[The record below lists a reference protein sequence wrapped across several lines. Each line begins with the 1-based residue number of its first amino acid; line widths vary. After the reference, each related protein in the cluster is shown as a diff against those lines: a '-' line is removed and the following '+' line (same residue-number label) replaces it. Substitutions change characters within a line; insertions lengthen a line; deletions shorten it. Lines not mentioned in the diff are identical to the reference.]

1 MMSNEGL
8 SFRGEAPSSFE
19 DVLASLKQSGC
30 NLLVTGAVADDVTAR
45 ATRKLLGTP
54 TEPRERVLA
63 LTDSVVENPV
73 TYLPGSLYPHHD
85 GVDILDYRDIGR
97 SASTAERSD
106 GGTPRTLDAIGEEL
120 CATVTRRGRDTTP
133 AQLRLGVVSLQSL
146 LDRHDADAV
155 ERFLD
160 RVTGTVLDTCGMAH
174 YHLRLPDDD
183 PAVESLSPF
192 FDARIELRQLD
203 GMIPEQQ
210 WHVPAKDVESGW
222 VTL

>member
-1 MMSNEGL
+1 MPNEGL
-8 SFRGEAPSSFE
+8 SFRGEAPASFG
-19 DVLASLKQSGC
+19 DVLASLKQNGC

-63 LTDSVVENPV
+63 LTDPAVENPV

-85 GVDILDYRDIGR
+85 GVEILDHRDVGR
-97 SASTAERSD
+97 SATGAERSD
-106 GGTPRTLDAIGEEL
+106 GGTPRRLDAIGDEL
-120 CATVTRRGRDTTP
+120 CATVTRRGRDAPP
-133 AQLRLGVVSLQSL
+133 AKLRLGVVSLRPL
-146 LDRHDADAV
+146 LDRHRRDAFDRFVASVSAAV
-155 ERFLD
+155 
-160 RVTGTVLDTCGMAH
+160 TDTNGMAH

-183 PAVESLSPF
+183 PAVESLSPL

-203 GMIPEQQ
+203 GMIPEQR
-210 WHVPAKDVESGW
+210 WHIPEKNTETGW

>member
-1 MMSNEGL
+1 MPNEGL
-8 SFRGEAPSSFE
+8 SFRGDASTSFE
-19 DVLASLKQSGC
+19 DVLASLKRNGC

-63 LTDSVVENPV
+63 LTDPVVENPV

-85 GVDILDYRDIGR
+85 GVEILDHRDVGR
-97 SASTAERSD
+97 SVGGAERSD
-106 GGTPRTLDAIGEEL
+106 GGTPKSLDAIGEEL
-120 CATVTRRGRDTTP
+120 RATVLRRGRDTKP
-133 AQLRLGVVSLQSL
+133 AQFRLGVVSLRPL
-146 LDRHDADAV
+146 LDRHDRDA
-155 ERFLD
+155 FD
-160 RVTGTVLDTCGMAH
+160 QFVTTVSSAVTDTNGMAH

-183 PAVESLSPF
+183 PAVDSLSPL

-210 WHVPAKDVESGW
+210 WHVPEHDAETDW

>member
-1 MMSNEGL
+1 MPNEGL
-8 SFRGEAPSSFE
+8 SFRGEAPSSFG

-63 LTDSVVENPV
+63 VTDSVVENPV

-85 GVDILDYRDIGR
+85 GVEVLDYRNLGR
-97 SASTAERSD
+97 SASSVERSD
-106 GGTPRTLDAIGEEL
+106 GGTPRTLDDIREDICTAVE
-120 CATVTRRGRDTTP
+120 RRGRDTDP
-133 AQLRLGVVSLQSL
+133 AQLRLGVMSIRTL
-146 LDRHDADAV
+146 LDRHDADDV

-160 RVTGTVLDTCGMAH
+160 RVTEAVLDANGMAH

-183 PAVESLSPF
+183 PAVDALAPL

-210 WHVPAKDVESGW
+210 WHVPETSADTGW